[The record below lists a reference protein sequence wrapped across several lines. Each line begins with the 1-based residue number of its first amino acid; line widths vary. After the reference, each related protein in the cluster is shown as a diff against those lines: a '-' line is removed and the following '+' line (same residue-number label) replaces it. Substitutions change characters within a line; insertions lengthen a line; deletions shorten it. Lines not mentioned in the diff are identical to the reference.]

1 MKWQYMKQKLH
12 RKILIIPI
20 YYKKR
25 KNNWKTKKTL
35 LKINI
40 IFNGRNDAI
49 KSVQDYGSIIF
60 EAKRKATEGKG
71 LKVLTP
77 KQMLHRYLLHN

>member
-1 MKWQYMKQKLH
+1 MKQKLY
-12 RKILIIPI
+12 RKILITPL
-20 YYKKR
+20 YDKKR

-35 LKINI
+35 LKIINI
-40 IFNGRNDAI
+40 TLNGRNDAI
-49 KSVQDYGSIIF
+49 RFLKDYGLMIF

-77 KQMLHRYLLHN
+77 KQVLQRYLLHN